1 LTLRL
6 ALLSLILLV
15 TIPLLARD
23 RDWQSATFLGF
34 NSSESGTATMP
45 VGNGSVTVPIK
56 NRNYWFRT
64 EKVDYCLSMA
74 SRLSGRTPNL
84 TIHGTTKIA
93 VEGRHVRVLDDD
105 GKDWKLTILTK
116 VARTDNASRN

>member
-1 LTLRL
+1 VTP
-6 ALLSLILLV
+6 ALSRFGSLLFLVLLV
-15 TIPLLARD
+15 TVPSLARD

-34 NSSESGTATMP
+34 SSSDGGTATMP
-45 VGNGSVTVPIK
+45 VGTGSATVPIK

-64 EKVDYCLSMA
+64 EKVDYCLWMA

-105 GKDWKLTILTK
+105 GKDRKLTIVTK
-116 VARTDNASRN
+116 VARSQ

>member
-1 LTLRL
+1 
-6 ALLSLILLV
+6 
-15 TIPLLARD
+15 
-23 RDWQSATFLGF
+23 
-34 NSSESGTATMP
+34 MP
-45 VGNGSVTVPIK
+45 VGTGSVTMPIK

-64 EKVDYCLSMA
+64 EKVDYCLWMA

-105 GKDWKLTILTK
+105 GKDWKLTIVTK
-116 VARTDNASRN
+116 VARSQ